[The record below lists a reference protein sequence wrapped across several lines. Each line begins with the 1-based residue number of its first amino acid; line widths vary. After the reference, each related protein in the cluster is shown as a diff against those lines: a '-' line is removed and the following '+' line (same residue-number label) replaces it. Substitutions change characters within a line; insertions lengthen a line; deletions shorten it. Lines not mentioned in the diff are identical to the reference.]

1 LFQTG
6 KIGRIVFLHQ
16 AIAVGAAEIED
27 VVGILFEEGEIIVEG
42 VAKEFVDDLGVFPSP
57 LGIEVRVAD
66 NVQGR
71 LAGQVWRDGL
81 DRGGGGGGKRRV

>member
-1 LFQTG
+1 
-6 KIGRIVFLHQ
+6 
-16 AIAVGAAEIED
+16 
-27 VVGILFEEGEIIVEG
+27 
-42 VAKEFVDDLGVFPSP
+42 